1 MYQDKFTQIKNVV
14 DKAHTNTQD
23 TRERGADDWIFAHFN
38 QWDEGLEEYSDN
50 EYRGQFDI
58 ISRQLRQVK
67 GEMLANPISVKFRPS
82 DNNPK
87 QKRMSDVLQGLYRAS
102 MRTNAAKEA
111 VDVAVDCQVSTG
123 LGAWRIVTEYEDQG
137 DNSLTKQ
144 VITRKP
150 IHEANNV
157 VYFDPQSK
165 RKDKADAKWCCL
177 LTWYTDEGYK
187 DLMRDFGIGEEE
199 RTPSTFKTPEDSG
212 VFPWNSGERHY
223 VGEYYEVVEKTKKM
237 AILSNPAGQQERVST
252 KARARLAELAD
263 LGYEIVARK
272 DVKSR
277 EVFKYVVDGQGIID
291 GPQKVAGKHIPI
303 IPVFGEWRFIEGQEW
318 WEGMVR
324 RAKDPQRL
332 HNMSFSFIADQVGR
346 TPRRKPFFHPEQ
358 IKGWEQMYAQ
368 DADYAYYLINSKD
381 DDGNPLPNQP
391 IGYMEGPNISGTET
405 EFLRMTE
412 KAVQDVT
419 VTPLVGENALSDGVT
434 EGQLRLAN
442 SQSQM
447 QTFVYQDALA
457 TAMRRDGEVWLS
469 IAADIYDEE
478 DELIIMKEDDTTEY
492 VEINKVAFDE
502 FGMPYLENEIPA
514 AAMEVYTDVGPRFQ
528 DQKQEAERKLSEIVS
543 QLGGQDPLGRVAL
556 MEYMS
561 MIDIPG
567 DSALEGYINKQRLEM
582 GLKQPET
589 REEQMYLM
597 QLQQQKASQQDP
609 NMVLAQAEMMKAQA
623 SMADKQNDQAK
634 ISIDGYNAQTKRL
647 EAAIKEYEA
656 ALEAERTQAE
666 IQQKN
671 INMNSTQIKSA
682 IEYSKAVQ
690 GR

>member
-1 MYQDKFTQIKNVV
+1 MAQDKFTQIKNVV

-187 DLMRDFGIGEEE
+187 DLLRDFGMDEEE

-212 VFPWNSGERHY
+212 VFPWNNGERNY
-223 VGEYYEVVEKTKKM
+223 VGEYYEVVEKTTKM
-237 AILSNPAGQQERVST
+237 AILVNPAGQQERVST
-252 KARARLAELAD
+252 KAKAKLAEMAE
-263 LGYEIVARK
+263 LGYEIMARK

-358 IKGWEQMYAQ
+358 IKGWEAMYEQ
-368 DADYAYYLINSKD
+368 DADYAYYMLNSKD

-391 IGYMEGPNISGTET
+391 IGYMEGPTISGTET
-405 EFLRMTE
+405 QFLQMTE

-492 VEINKVAFDE
+492 VEINKVVFDE

-528 DQKQEAERKLSEIVS
+528 DQKQEAERKLSDIVS

-671 INMNSTQIKSA
+671 VNMNSTQIKSA